1 MRRMLLCLVAM
12 VGLFIAAYLTL
23 YHYGVIGA
31 LSCSIGSCERVQT
44 SRWSMFLG
52 LPVAAWGL
60 GFYLLLIALAFAF
73 MQPRFAE
80 DRRLALALVI
90 LTGWGVVFSCYLTYL
105 EDRVI
110 HAWCE
115 WCVSSAILVTI
126 AFLLAIAEWRSLRA
140 LPLPGGVS
148 EA

>member
-1 MRRMLLCLVAM
+1 MRRMLLCLVAL

-23 YHYGVIGA
+23 YHYRVIGA
-31 LSCSIGSCERVQT
+31 LTCSIGSCERVQT

-52 LPVAAWGL
+52 LPVAGWGL
-60 GFYLLLIALAFAF
+60 GFYLLLIVLAFAF

-80 DRRLALALVI
+80 ARGLALALVL
-90 LTGWGVVFSCYLTYL
+90 LTGWGVVFSAYLTYL
-105 EDRVI
+105 EGRVI

-126 AFLLAIAEWRSLRA
+126 AFLLSVAEWRSLRA
-140 LPLPGGVS
+140 LPLPGGVA

>member
-1 MRRMLLCLVAM
+1 MRRMLLCLVAL

-44 SRWSMFLG
+44 SRYAMFLG
-52 LPVAAWGL
+52 LPVAGWGL
-60 GFYLLLIALAFAF
+60 GFYLLLIALSFAF

-80 DRRLALALVI
+80 SRGLALFLVL
-90 LTGWGVVFSCYLTYL
+90 LTGWGVIFSAYLTYL
-105 EDRVI
+105 EGRVI

-126 AFLLAIAEWRSLRA
+126 AFLLSIAEWRTLRA
-140 LPLPGGVS
+140 LALPGGVA

>member
-1 MRRMLLCLVAM
+1 MLLCLAALI
-12 VGLFIAAYLTL
+12 GLFIAAYLTL

-60 GFYLLLIALAFAF
+60 GFYLLLIVLAFAF
-73 MQPRFAE
+73 MQERFA
-80 DRRLALALVI
+80 DSRGLALVLVL
-90 LTGWGVVFSCYLTYL
+90 LTGWGVLFSAYLTYL
-105 EDRVI
+105 EGRVI

-126 AFLLAIAEWRSLRA
+126 AFLLSLAEWRSLRA
-140 LPLPGGVS
+140 LSLTGGVA